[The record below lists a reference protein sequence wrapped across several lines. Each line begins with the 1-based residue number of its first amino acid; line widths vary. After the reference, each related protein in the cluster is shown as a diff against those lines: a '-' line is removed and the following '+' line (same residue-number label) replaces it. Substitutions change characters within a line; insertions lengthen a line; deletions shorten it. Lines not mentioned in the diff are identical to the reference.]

1 MDDRMEFRWHGPLS
15 RIAYNASGGDRG
27 RLFYANECKRLMT
40 PYVPFRNGVLSQNV
54 RVYVKDGCGVVHYL
68 SPYAH
73 YQYEGVLYVSSRNGS
88 SWAQHGEYKIK
99 AEPEKQLSHDS
110 SRHPLATS
118 HWDKAMFAARGE
130 QLAQAYQRWLS
141 SRGGGSNGGE

>member
-1 MDDRMEFRWHGPLS
+1 
-15 RIAYNASGGDRG
+15 
-27 RLFYANECKRLMT
+27 MT
-40 PYVPFRNGVLSQNV
+40 PYVPVRNGVLSQNV
-54 RVYVKDGCGVVHYL
+54 RIYVKDGCGVVHYI

-88 SWAQHGEYKIK
+88 AWAQLGEYKIK
-99 AEPEKQLSHDS
+99 AEPEKALSHEG

-130 QLAQAYQRWLS
+130 QLQAAYQNYLR
-141 SRGGGSNGGE
+141 RGGGSNGGE